1 MHRQVVG
8 LFNEECYVTE
18 AARLLRGAGYGWSD
32 LDLVSPGRLMHRPEG
47 MWPCAL
53 KWGLIGSIVVEV
65 PVLIWVL
72 LAFDSWGM
80 QLFLAV
86 SLWKFGTLFGG
97 MLGAIAGSDR
107 GLESNVARRYE
118 QHFAHGAVALAARVD
133 QKDAPQARV
142 IFLESGAFDIRNVDG
157 RFIAKTV
164 PARGDMDLE
173 RQPGSLGAGN
183 P

>member
-1 MHRQVVG
+1 M
-8 LFNEECYVTE
+8 
-18 AARLLRGAGYGWSD
+18 A
-32 LDLVSPGRLMHRPEG
+32 
-47 MWPCAL
+47 CAL

-118 QHFAHGAVALAARVD
+118 EHFAQVAAALAARVD
-133 QKDAPQARV
+133 LRDAPQARA
-142 IFLESGAFDIRNVDG
+142 IFLESGAFDIRNVEG
-157 RFIAKTV
+157 RFIARKDPGLSNT
-164 PARGDMDLE
+164 DLQ
-173 RQPGSLGAGN
+173 RQPGSLGAEN
-183 P
+183 Q